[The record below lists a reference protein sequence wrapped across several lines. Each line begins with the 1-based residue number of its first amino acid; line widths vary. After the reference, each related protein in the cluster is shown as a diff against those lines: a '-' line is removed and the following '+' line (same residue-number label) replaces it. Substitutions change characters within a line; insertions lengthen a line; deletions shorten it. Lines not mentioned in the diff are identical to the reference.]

1 MATFFIGENQRI
13 WLKPGTPNPTACY
26 QIISFPM
33 KKAINWA
40 HTRHV
45 QTIPNIW
52 MSVIPSYIMLYPL
65 PFKSNPVDI
74 WAEKSVRRVCT
85 IQRDT
90 GSFSYKHE
98 VPGRKK
104 NDKMQVPTMDHFPDW
119 SLKNAVLWISQFACL
134 ESIYLRKTQ
143 LETLMFI
150 LPTRPSYGDGSKPW
164 YLVNPK
170 IAGIYGCSSH

>member
-1 MATFFIGENQRI
+1 MVSFFKRR
-13 WLKPGTPNPTACY
+13 KPKDLTETYWTPNPTACY
-26 QIISFPM
+26 KIISLPM
-33 KKAINWA
+33 KKAIDWA

-52 MSVIPSYIMLYPL
+52 MLVIPCYIMLYPL
-65 PFKSNPVDI
+65 TFKSNPVDI

-90 GSFSYKHE
+90 GSFSYKMKFR
-98 VPGRKK
+98 VGKK

-134 ESIYLRKTQ
+134 ESIYLEKHFEVWCLFSQ
-143 LETLMFI
+143 QDI
-150 LPTRPSYGDGSKPW
+150 
-164 YLVNPK
+164 
-170 IAGIYGCSSH
+170 I